1 MADLAALRTSV
12 HSSDAA
18 LAHALYQN
26 IVAPNATTAAT
37 LANARQ
43 TARTNRN
50 ALNAALAA
58 ALPAGADPA
67 TGLRGDLPIV
77 LFPLRL
83 ETRFLR
89 TDTASSGGGRVTP
102 VTGAPPGAATVA
114 VTTGGAT
121 TTTASDIAISALP
134 VGTLQIRVY
143 PDEILAETH
152 EPELTDAEWQAG
164 RAYWTAGDSLASWA
178 ALLARFPAPRAAWI
192 VNQTSTTTRPPARA
206 ASWTRPATAVLP
218 DQFAAFAYRGD
229 TLVGS
234 TIGAPVVEP
243 LTLTLAPTIDAA
255 QRVNLPGS
263 SQQIDQDLL
272 WTVDFAAA
280 KAAGMGL
287 ELTLS
292 ALDWMQG
299 FDLLLVIGAKG
310 SFSIAEASQQ
320 IQALLDGHHYTRGL
334 ALVPPGTPT
343 SNSATGPSG
352 YPPVDPGGARS
363 FAVERGTPASGD
375 GLFLANALG
384 VNAAAVAHLDQ
395 TGLSEDAAAQAM
407 MTALW
412 PATLGYHLEQ
422 MMAPTDATVPAPFDA
437 NAIAAAYEYTRAS
450 VRAGGPLPAIRVGA
464 VPYSVLPATSLT
476 RLATATPGPLA
487 TALAALRPS
496 LLEASDKAPRVNPG
510 SSDPDTDLVNVLRL
524 NASSTAFQV
533 QVLIGSQFQLLIGKL
548 RGANSAETKFALER
562 QARQAATAIA
572 LLRSANLPATNAPR
586 IALASF
592 GVPDTFAGVLVS
604 SQADRQAPLP
614 DSANYIKWIMGELS
628 SGAAALTSDSLPA
641 AYERTLLYQLLRHA
655 VLVEKSRTAQPG
667 IREVE
672 VVGLVETAPT
682 AASAPTTATREIDT
696 TVVAT
701 LGSSTASS
709 TPPPPPVSHLADV
722 TAALGLLAGL
732 PVADLER
739 LLTETLD
746 LCSHRF
752 DAWITSLATARLKQL
767 RGAPG
772 TAPASAQG
780 SHYGAYGW
788 VQNLKPQA
796 APFDP
801 GQGGFIHAPSP
812 NHAQAA
818 AILRNGF
825 LARGGGETNL
835 YAIDLSSAR
844 MRAGLAL
851 LARVRDGESLSEIL
865 GTEIETR
872 LRANVA
878 LATTFLEAL
887 RASYPMPSSPIVD
900 GLAAV
905 LAWRSSPTSP
915 HFPSTILSDVS
926 QLLDAAADLL
936 TAESVFQMVRGN
948 PAGAAAGLD
957 ALGQGARP
965 PEPQIAHAPVA
976 GNAVS
981 HRVAVVLDDT
991 APPGWTA
998 APTPRASVNRYLDG
1012 WLGQLLGDPQRVKCQ
1027 VKTSSGTQIVTLGKL
1042 GLRPIDVVVLSEAPL
1057 DGTAE
1062 IEARIRAQTTDPA
1075 ATISYAADPSWG
1087 HDAITFPALLE
1098 FARALDKLISLAHP
1112 FAASDLALPAEAV
1125 PDPPDPDLTARAQ
1138 AAMAA
1143 LAALDLSTPATQLP
1157 QLREAAF
1164 FGFAGAYVADNA
1176 SAADLAAAAQRVDAE
1191 RQIRLHEVQATT
1203 NPSEI
1208 VRSVFARSFPLLG
1221 RFSVPAAVAP
1231 ALAGPAGL
1239 SADDVERWVH
1249 KAARV
1254 RPGLERWRRSR
1265 LFAQALGA
1273 PAVVWEVV
1281 QLPFV
1286 PTANWCGL
1294 AFAGGAVPAS
1304 GTLSVVLHRPWK
1316 TAPSAGWAG
1325 LLFEEWSELIPSGV
1339 QQTGIAFNYP
1349 SPRAEAPQVVLVAVP
1364 PANAAAWSTSVLA
1377 DVVRE
1382 TFDLVRLRL
1391 LTPDLL
1397 TSYSLLLPATALSV
1411 NTGTDTLSTN
1421 LWIAVIE
1428 PIQVVAAG
1436 G

>member
-1 MADLAALRTSV
+1 MADLAALRTAVRSA
-12 HSSDAA
+12 DAA
-18 LAHALYQN
+18 LAQTLYQN
-26 IVAPNATTAAT
+26 TMAPSTTTAAA

-43 TARTNRN
+43 AARASRN

-67 TGLRGDLPIV
+67 AGLPWDLPIV
-77 LFPLRL
+77 MFPLRL

-89 TDTASSGGGRVTP
+89 AETQSSGGGHLT
-102 VTGAPPGAATVA
+102 PGAAVTSGVATVGGVSGQT
-114 VTTGGAT
+114 VTTAV
-121 TTTASDIAISALP
+121 SDIAVSAAP
-134 VGTLQIRVY
+134 AGTLQIRVY
-143 PDEILAETH
+143 PDEILAQTH
-152 EPELTDAEWQAG
+152 EPELTDDEWQAG
-164 RAYWTAGDSLASWA
+164 RAYWTAGDNLASWA

-192 VNQTSTTTRPPARA
+192 VAQTNTTTRPSARA

-234 TIGAPVVEP
+234 TVGAPIVEP
-243 LTLTLAPTIDAA
+243 LTLTLSPTIDAA
-255 QRVNLPGS
+255 QRVTLPGS
-263 SQQIDQDLL
+263 SQQIDQDLV

-287 ELTLS
+287 ELALS
-292 ALDWMQG
+292 ALDWSQG
-299 FDLLLVIGAKG
+299 FDLLLVVGAKG

-343 SNSATGPSG
+343 SNSAAAPSG
-352 YPPVDPGGARS
+352 YPPVDPGGAQS

-375 GLFLANALG
+375 GLLLANALG
-384 VNAAAVAHLDQ
+384 VSAAAVAHLDQ
-395 TGLSEDAAAQAM
+395 TGLSSDAAAQAM
-407 MTALW
+407 ITALW

-422 MMAPTDATVPAPFDA
+422 MMAPSEATVPAPFDA

-450 VRAGGPLPAIRVGA
+450 VRPGGPLPGIRIGA

-476 RLATATPGPLA
+476 RLAAATPGLLA
-487 TALAALRPS
+487 TALAALQPS
-496 LLEASDKAPRVNPG
+496 LLQASDTAPRVNPN
-510 SSDPDTDLVNVLRL
+510 SSDPDSDLVNVLRL
-524 NASSTAFQV
+524 NPSSTAFQV
-533 QVLIGSQFQLLIGKL
+533 QVLIGAQFQFMIGQL
-548 RGANSAETKFALER
+548 RGMSVATKIALER
-562 QARQAATAIA
+562 RERQTATATA
-572 LLRSANLPATNAPR
+572 LLRSADLPATNAPR
-586 IALASF
+586 IALATF
-592 GVPDTFAGVLVS
+592 GAPDTFAGVLVS

-628 SGAAALTSDSLPA
+628 SGDAALTSDSLPA

-655 VLVEKSRTAQPG
+655 ILVEKNRIAQPG
-667 IREVE
+667 FREVE
-672 VVGLVETAPT
+672 VLGLVETATT
-682 AASAPTTATREIDT
+682 APAPTNAMSGTNM

-701 LGSSTASS
+701 VSSSTASS
-709 TPPPPPVSHLADV
+709 PPPPPPPVSHLADV
-722 TAALGLLAGL
+722 TAALAVLAGL

-752 DAWITSLATARLKQL
+752 DAWITSLATDRLKEL
-767 RGAPG
+767 RGALA
-772 TAPASAQG
+772 TDAASGQG

-796 APFDP
+796 TPFDP
-801 GQGGFIHAPSP
+801 GPGGFIHAPSP

-825 LARGGGETNL
+825 LARGTGGANP
-835 YAIDLSSAR
+835 YAIDLSSGR

-851 LARVRDGESLSEIL
+851 LARIRDRESLSEIL

-872 LRANVA
+872 LRANPA

-887 RASYPMPSSPIVD
+887 RTSYPMPSSPIVD

-905 LAWRSSPTSP
+905 LAWRPNPTSP
-915 HFPSTILSDVS
+915 QFPSTILSDVS

-948 PAGAAAGLD
+948 PTGAAAGLD

-965 PEPQIAHAPVA
+965 PEPQIAHAPIA
-976 GNAVS
+976 GSAVS

-991 APPGWTA
+991 LPPGWTA

-1027 VKTSSGTQIVTLGKL
+1027 VKTSSGTQIVTLAGL
-1042 GLRPIDVVVLSEAPL
+1042 ALRPIDVAVLSEAPL

-1062 IEARIRAQTTDPA
+1062 IEARIRAKSGDPA

-1087 HDAITFPALLE
+1087 QDAVTFPALLE
-1098 FARALDKLISLAHP
+1098 FARALDKLISLARP
-1112 FAASDLALPAEAV
+1112 LAASDLALPADAV
-1125 PDPPDPDLTARAQ
+1125 ADAPDPDLTARAQ
-1138 AAMAA
+1138 GAVAA
-1143 LAALDLSTPATQLP
+1143 LAALDLSTPATQLA
-1157 QLREAAF
+1157 QLREAAL
-1164 FGFAGAYVADNA
+1164 FGFAGAYVAANA
-1176 SAADLAAAAQRVDAE
+1176 NAADLAAAAQRVDAE
-1191 RQIRLHEVQATT
+1191 RQTRIHEVQATT
-1203 NPSEI
+1203 DPSEI
-1208 VRSVFARSFPLLG
+1208 VRSIFARSFPLLG
-1221 RFSVPAAVAP
+1221 RFAVPPTVAP

-1239 SADDVERWVH
+1239 AADEVERWVH

-1273 PAVVWEVV
+1273 PAVAWEVV
-1281 QLPFV
+1281 QVPYA
-1286 PTANWCGL
+1286 PTAVWCAL
-1294 AFAGGAVPAS
+1294 AFTGNAGPPS

-1325 LLFEEWSELIPSGV
+1325 LLFEEWGELIPSGV

-1349 SPRAEAPQVVLVAVP
+1349 SPRAEAPQAVLVAVP

-1382 TFDLVRLRL
+1382 TFDLARLRL

-1428 PIQVVAAG
+1428 PIHVVAAG

>member
-1 MADLAALRTSV
+1 MPDLAALRTAVRSA
-12 HSSDAA
+12 DAA
-18 LAHALYQN
+18 VARALYQN
-26 IVAPNATTAAT
+26 IAAPNATTAVT

-43 TARTNRN
+43 AARASRT

-58 ALPAGADPA
+58 AFPTGADPA
-67 TGLRGDLPIV
+67 AALRGDLPIV

-89 TDTASSGGGRVTP
+89 AAPASSGSGRATP
-102 VTGAPPGAATVA
+102 VAATGEA
-114 VTTGGAT
+114 PLGGASGQAAT
-121 TTTASDIAISALP
+121 TTLSDIAISALP

-143 PDEILAETH
+143 PDEILAQTH
-152 EPELTDAEWQAG
+152 EPELTDDEWQAG

-192 VNQTSTTTRPPARA
+192 VTQTNTTTRAPARA
-206 ASWTRPATAVLP
+206 ASWTRPAIAVLP
-218 DQFAAFAYRGD
+218 DRFAAFAYRGD
-229 TLVGS
+229 TLVTS
-234 TIGAPVVEP
+234 TVGAPVVEP
-243 LTLTLAPTIDAA
+243 LTLTLSPSIDAT
-255 QRVNLPGS
+255 QRVPLPGS

-292 ALDWMQG
+292 AVDWSQG
-299 FDLLLVIGAKG
+299 FDLLLVVGTKG
-310 SFSIAEASQQ
+310 SFSIDEASQQ
-320 IQALLDGHHYTRGL
+320 IEALLDGHHYTRGL

-343 SNSATGPSG
+343 SNSAAAPSG
-352 YPPVDPGGARS
+352 YPPVDPGGTRS
-363 FAVERGTPASGD
+363 FAVERETPASGD
-375 GLFLANALG
+375 GLLLANALG
-384 VNAAAVAHLDQ
+384 VSAAAVAHLDQ
-395 TGLSEDAAAQAM
+395 TGLSADTVAQAM
-407 MTALW
+407 MTAVW

-422 MMAPTDATVPAPFDA
+422 MMAPNDAAAPPPFDA

-450 VRAGGPLPAIRVGA
+450 VRPGGPLPAIRVGA

-476 RLATATPGPLA
+476 RLAAATPGPLA
-487 TALAALRPS
+487 TALAALRPT
-496 LLEASDKAPRVNPG
+496 LVQASDKAPRVNPD

-533 QVLIGSQFQLLIGKL
+533 QVLIGAQFQLLIGKL
-548 RGANSAETKFALER
+548 RGTNSTETKLALER
-562 QARQAATAIA
+562 LARRTATAIA

-592 GVPDTFAGVLVS
+592 GASDTFAGVLVS
-604 SQADRQAPLP
+604 SQADQQAPLA

-628 SGAAALTSDSLPA
+628 SGGAALTSDSLPA

-672 VVGLVETAPT
+672 VLGLVATAT
-682 AASAPTTATREIDT
+682 TTASAPTTATTAIDKTAIDT

-701 LGSSTASS
+701 FGSAASS
-709 TPPPPPVSHLADV
+709 TPPPPPPISHLADV
-722 TAALGLLAGL
+722 TTALGVLAGV

-752 DAWITSLATARLKQL
+752 DAWITSLATARLKQV
-767 RGAPG
+767 RGASGPV
-772 TAPASAQG
+772 AA

-801 GQGGFIHAPSP
+801 GPGGFIHAPSP

-825 LARGGGETNL
+825 LARGAGETNL

-851 LARVRDGESLSEIL
+851 LARIRDGESLSEIL

-872 LRANVA
+872 LRANPT

-887 RASYPMPSSPIVD
+887 RTGYPMPSSPIVD

-905 LAWRSSPTSP
+905 LAWRSAPTSP

-965 PEPQIAHAPVA
+965 PEPQIAHAPIA
-976 GNAVS
+976 GSAVS

-991 APPGWTA
+991 PPPAWA
-998 APTPRASVNRYLDG
+998 ATPTPRASVNRYLDG

-1027 VKTSSGTQIVTLGKL
+1027 VKTASGTQIVTLAEL
-1042 GLRPIDVVVLSEAPL
+1042 ELRPIDVVVLSEAPL

-1062 IEARIRAQTTDPA
+1062 IEARIRAKSGDPA
-1075 ATISYAADPSWG
+1075 ATISYTADPSWG
-1087 HDAITFPALLE
+1087 QDAVTFPALIE
-1098 FARALDKLISLAHP
+1098 FSRALDKLISLARP
-1112 FAASDLALPAEAV
+1112 LTASDLALPADAV
-1125 PDPPDPDLTARAQ
+1125 ADLPDPDLTARAQ
-1138 AAMAA
+1138 GAVAA
-1143 LAALDLSTPATQLP
+1143 LAALDFSKPATQVA
-1157 QLREAAF
+1157 QLRQAAL
-1164 FGFAGAYVADNA
+1164 FGLAGAYVAANA
-1176 SAADLAAAAQRVDAE
+1176 SAADVAAAAQRADAE
-1191 RQIRLHEVQATT
+1191 RQTRLHEVQATT
-1203 NPSEI
+1203 DPSEI

-1221 RFSVPAAVAP
+1221 RFAVPPAVAP
-1231 ALAGPAGL
+1231 ALAGPSGL
-1239 SADDVERWVH
+1239 AADDVERWVH
-1249 KAARV
+1249 KAARA
-1254 RPGLERWRRSR
+1254 RPSLERWRRSR

-1273 PAVVWEVV
+1273 PTVLWEVV
-1281 QLPFV
+1281 QLPYA
-1286 PTANWCGL
+1286 PTATWCGL
-1294 AFAGGAVPAS
+1294 AFASRAAPPS
-1304 GTLSVVLHRPWK
+1304 GTLSAVLHRPWK

-1325 LLFEEWSELIPSGV
+1325 LLVEEWSELIPSDV

-1349 SPRAEAPQVVLVAVP
+1349 SPRAEAPQALLVAVP

-1382 TFDLVRLRL
+1382 TFDLARLRL

-1397 TSYSLLLPATALSV
+1397 TSYASLLPATSLSV
-1411 NTGTDTLSTN
+1411 NTGADTLSTN

-1428 PIQVVAAG
+1428 PIQLVAAG